1 MTAPD
6 ADLNRKQRASNRSD
20 ADTPITRNP
29 RTAAIT
35 RGRSVGREPAIR
47 ILIVDDHA
55 LLRQALMALLSVQDG
70 VEVVGEAENGREAV
84 EVAEELLPDVV
95 LMDGVMPGL
104 NGIDATRQIT
114 KRLSSTRVLMLTAY
128 LEDERVLQAL
138 RAGASGYVMKNADVQ
153 ELMVAIQSVHRGN
166 VYFSSTVAE
175 ELPVNEVLLQAKQA
189 EGRTGYDLLTPRER
203 EVLQLIAEGQSN
215 QGIADEL
222 VISVK
227 TVEAHRAHIMT
238 KLNAKNRTDLIRYAI
253 RRGLVALEGPAR

>member
-1 MTAPD
+1 MTA
-6 ADLNRKQRASNRSD
+6 SD
-20 ADTPITRNP
+20 AHGADGNGTHSTDASDAPITRNP
-29 RTAAIT
+29 RRAAIT
-35 RGRSVGREPAIR
+35 RGRSSGEATIR
-47 ILIVDDHA
+47 LLIVDDHA
-55 LLRQALMALLSVQDG
+55 LLRQALMALLSTQSG
-70 VEVVGEAENGREAV
+70 IEVVGEAENGREAV
-84 EVAEELLPDVV
+84 EAAEELLPDIV

-153 ELMVAIQSVHRGN
+153 ELVLAIQSVHRGN
-166 VYFSSTVAE
+166 IYFSASVSD
-175 ELPVNEVLLQAKQA
+175 ELQVEEVLLQARQP
-189 EGRTGYDLLTPRER
+189 EGRTGYDLLTNRER

-215 QGIADEL
+215 LGIADEL

>member
-6 ADLNRKQRASNRSD
+6 ADLNRNQRTGNRGEG
-20 ADTPITRNP
+20 DTPITRNP

-35 RGRSVGREPAIR
+35 RGRSRGRESPIR

-104 NGIDATRQIT
+104 NGITR
-114 KRLSSTRVLMLTAY
+114 RGRSRRNSASTRVLMLTAY

-153 ELMVAIQSVHRGN
+153 ELILAIQSVHRGN

-175 ELPVNEVLLQAKQA
+175 ELPVNEVLLQAKQT
-189 EGRTGYDLLTPRER
+189 EGRTGYDLLPP
-203 EVLQLIAEGQSN
+203 
-215 QGIADEL
+215 
-222 VISVK
+222 
-227 TVEAHRAHIMT
+227 
-238 KLNAKNRTDLIRYAI
+238 
-253 RRGLVALEGPAR
+253 PASARSCS

>member
-1 MTAPD
+1 MTA
-6 ADLNRKQRASNRSD
+6 SD
-20 ADTPITRNP
+20 AHGADGNGTHSTDASDAPITRNP
-29 RTAAIT
+29 RRAAIT
-35 RGRSVGREPAIR
+35 RGRSSGEATIR
-47 ILIVDDHA
+47 LLIVDDHA
-55 LLRQALMALLSVQDG
+55 LLRQALMALLSTQSG
-70 VEVVGEAENGREAV
+70 IEVVGEAENGREAV
-84 EVAEELLPDVV
+84 EAAEELLPDIV

-153 ELMVAIQSVHRGN
+153 ELVLAIQSVHRGN
-166 VYFSSTVAE
+166 IYFSASVSD
-175 ELPVNEVLLQAKQA
+175 ELPVEEVLLQAKQP
-189 EGRTGYDLLTPRER
+189 EGRTGYDLLTNRER

-215 QGIADEL
+215 LGIADEL

>member
-1 MTAPD
+1 MTA
-6 ADLNRKQRASNRSD
+6 SD
-20 ADTPITRNP
+20 AHGADSNGTHSTGASDAPITRSP
-29 RTAAIT
+29 RRAAIT
-35 RGRSVGREPAIR
+35 RGRSSGEATIR
-47 ILIVDDHA
+47 LLIVDDHA
-55 LLRQALMALLSVQDG
+55 LLRQALMALLSTQSG
-70 VEVVGEAENGREAV
+70 IEVVGEAENGREAV
-84 EVAEELLPDVV
+84 EAAEELLPDIV

-153 ELMVAIQSVHRGN
+153 ELVLAIQSVHRGN
-166 VYFSSTVAE
+166 IYFSASVSD
-175 ELPVNEVLLQAKQA
+175 ELPVEEVLLQARQP
-189 EGRTGYDLLTPRER
+189 EGRTGYDLLTNRER

-215 QGIADEL
+215 LGIADEL